1 MNTRTLLSIGTAM
14 LVVGGTALGSAGFGG
29 AAAEAGTRSSADLAQ
44 RAAKA
49 VAKRDPAAV
58 AMAEEA
64 VAAAPGDA
72 ETRVLLGR
80 AYLQAGRFA
89 SARDAFSD
97 VLRLRP
103 SDGRSALNLTLAS
116 IATGDWQGART
127 VLAAHRHEISATDY
141 GLALALAGDPAGGAA
156 ILTQAARESGATA
169 KTRQNLALTLALTGQ
184 WGLAKAVAAAD
195 MSPADVDKRIAEWAQ
210 FAQPTAASDQVASLL
225 GVRAVF
231 DRGQPVALALATP
244 AVPAV
249 PAAAPAPV
257 MVAAAE
263 PVVAPAPTPVPVV
276 ETAPVAPAVVPV
288 VASPAM
294 VAAVTFGPRR
304 EVVQPLPA
312 PLIRADGPAKVS
324 LAAFVKARAAQ
335 PVAKAASGEW
345 HVQLGAFANAGG
357 ARNAWGRISHRF
369 ASVGGH
375 VPQGASYKAGSDALY
390 RLSVGGF
397 DHGGADR
404 LCRSVRAGGG
414 TCFVRRAAGD
424 QVAQWARGGVQVA
437 SR

>member
-14 LVVGGTALGSAGFGG
+14 LVVGGTVLGSAGFGG

-231 DRGQPVALALATP
+231 DRGQPVALALATQ
-244 AVPAV
+244 AVPV
-249 PAAAPAPV
+249 AAPAPV

-263 PVVAPAPTPVPVV
+263 PVVAPAPTPVAVV
-276 ETAPVAPAVVPV
+276 ETASVAPAVVPV

-369 ASVGGH
+369 ASVGDH

>member
-335 PVAKAASGEW
+335 PVAKAAAGEW

-375 VPQGASYKAGSDALY
+375 VPQGAS
-390 RLSVGGF
+390 
-397 DHGGADR
+397 
-404 LCRSVRAGGG
+404 
-414 TCFVRRAAGD
+414 
-424 QVAQWARGGVQVA
+424 
-437 SR
+437 

>member
-263 PVVAPAPTPVPVV
+263 PVVAPAPTPVAVA

-335 PVAKAASGEW
+335 PVAKAAAGEW

>member
-1 MNTRTLLSIGTAM
+1 MNTRTLLSIGTAV
-14 LVVGGTALGSAGFGG
+14 LIVGGTAIGYAATGG
-29 AAAEAGTRSSADLAQ
+29 AAAEAGTRSSAELAK

-49 VAKRDPAAV
+49 VAKHDPAAV

-72 ETRVLLGR
+72 EARALLGR

-103 SDGRSALNLTLAS
+103 GDGRSALNLSLAS
-116 IATGDWQGART
+116 IATGDWQGARN
-127 VLAAHRHEISATDY
+127 VLAAHRNDISATDY
-141 GLALALAGDPAGGAA
+141 GLALALAGDPATAA
-156 ILTQAARESGATA
+156 GILTQAAREPGASA

-195 MSPADVDKRIAEWAQ
+195 MSPADVDRRMAEWAQ

-225 GVRAVF
+225 GVRAVL

-244 AVPAV
+244 AVPVAT
-249 PAAAPAPV
+249 PAPV
-257 MVAAAE
+257 MTAAAE
-263 PVVAPAPTPVPVV
+263 PVVVVP
-276 ETAPVAPAVVPV
+276 EPV
-288 VASPAM
+288 VAAAVEAAPVVAPTT
-294 VAAVTFGPRR
+294 VAAVVFGPRR
-304 EVVQPLPA
+304 EVVQALPT
-312 PLIRADGPAKVS
+312 PLIRAEGPTKVS
-324 LAAFVKARAAQ
+324 LAAFVRARAAQ
-335 PVAKAASGEW
+335 PVAKAAGGEW
-345 HVQLGAFANAGG
+345 HVQLGAFSNAGK
-357 ARNAWGRISHRF
+357 AKSAWGRISQRF

-375 VPQGASYKAGSDALY
+375 LPQGASYKTGSDALY

-424 QVAQWARGGVQVA
+424 QVAQWARGGGVQVA
-437 SR
+437 AR